1 MGWSGDQVL
10 GNVLRNVW
18 VIQRSVTATLGTII
32 VLWASVVAAV
42 SAENRGESVTPSE
55 RHLEQ
60 WIAGIND
67 HWSTQL
73 RSHTSGSIRAFPI
86 PLGAMKKTAGIWRL
100 ESSEAITGS
109 RRRLTWQVEGE
120 PVLELFNALAETI
133 GESAALQ
140 WQCDGRACGNAA
152 EWANKVYQERLLYGR
167 DEFMAYR
174 AFRLDD
180 GVWLTLFSAAR
191 TADRQYL
198 HVDIV
203 KPLPAGG

>member
-1 MGWSGDQVL
+1 MGWFGDQVPN
-10 GNVLRNVW
+10 NVLSNV
-18 VIQRSVTATLGTII
+18 RALKPSVMATLMSII
-32 VLWASVVAAV
+32 VLWAGVVAAA
-42 SAENRGESVTPSE
+42 SAEINDEPPTSSE
-55 RHLEQ
+55 QRLDQ

-73 RSHTSGSIRAFPI
+73 RSHTSGSIRAFRI

-120 PVLELFNALAETI
+120 PVLELFNTLAETM